1 MREPAAPP
9 RAPPP
14 RLLSLPGVE
23 PQRLRSVSRGT
34 HGLQRLGLFRRD
46 TCDHENPCFLKP
58 GISQYDLAWKIR
70 LGTEERGKDF
80 WDPQPL
86 PVIQWL
92 MGGFGLCRVS
102 PWLAVSRG
110 R

>member
-1 MREPAAPP
+1 MRTPASSS
-9 RAPPP
+9 
-14 RLLSLPGVE
+14 LEFLSM
-23 PQRLRSVSRGT
+23 
-34 HGLQRLGLFRRD
+34 
-46 TCDHENPCFLKP
+46 
-58 GISQYDLAWKIR
+58 AWKIR